1 MQAAAG
7 SVGAAPRP
15 TTALERMQ
23 NPLSSRDWLGKRGLL
38 LRWLAR
44 SASRAHSRLVL
55 AIAAIAIDLQ
65 HRCQCVAALKPPQA
79 PLPNQTGTIRA
90 ALGLQP
96 RLMKSGSGGTMQA
109 GPSISTGG
117 DKADLEAQE
126 SEEERLLHLSPR
138 TRAVYMSRTQS
149 TSQVRAPASC
159 RCRRRRRRL
168 LPPAAACCLLA
179 EPARCPPPV
188 LVQAAQSIL
197 GSYIS
202 RRFMSGW

>member
-1 MQAAAG
+1 
-7 SVGAAPRP
+7 
-15 TTALERMQ
+15 
-23 NPLSSRDWLGKRGLL
+23 
-38 LRWLAR
+38 
-44 SASRAHSRLVL
+44 
-55 AIAAIAIDLQ
+55 
-65 HRCQCVAALKPPQA
+65 
-79 PLPNQTGTIRA
+79 
-90 ALGLQP
+90 
-96 RLMKSGSGGTMQA
+96 MQA

-159 RCRRRRRRL
+159 RRRRRHRL

-179 EPARCPPPV
+179 EPARCPPPA